1 MRINIYSYVLVVSS
15 LLFWGCS
22 SDSSSGVNSGSP
34 SDSKTSTCTL
44 ANNYLPVSSILYSDD
59 GRGGCIVSGQSFSN
73 EEYVAYDAALLAMG
87 FLKSEATMGSA
98 IYTKVLNDT
107 SVLTV
112 NLNYV
117 DGEEILYMTVTKHEK
132 NYLFGDIEK
141 MGDLYVKPLSSVLG
155 GEIEWNYSESNSK
168 NNLSSKPIIVAID
181 DVSLLGTTLT
191 NKLIELGWTNVSYQG
206 YITGIISYV
215 NDSYSIEI
223 NWTCNDDWC
232 KEKKIWINLQK
243 L

>member
-1 MRINIYSYVLVVSS
+1 
-15 LLFWGCS
+15 
-22 SDSSSGVNSGSP
+22 
-34 SDSKTSTCTL
+34 
-44 ANNYLPVSSILYSDD
+44 
-59 GRGGCIVSGQSFSN
+59 
-73 EEYVAYDAALLAMG
+73 
-87 FLKSEATMGSA
+87 
-98 IYTKVLNDT
+98 
-107 SVLTV
+107 
-112 NLNYV
+112 
-117 DGEEILYMTVTKHEK
+117 
-132 NYLFGDIEK
+132 